1 MSMTITTF
9 GQINLT
15 ALCFF
20 PVVPVRMQ
28 KGEHLIHPRAVW
40 YKADFPRTPSSREEQ
55 TLVQAKLNL
64 HSAGPGCSRNKQ
76 KIYINIYEN
85 EEGNVHFQHMEKLVM
100 KRRFCTKNV
109 TLDVRAAVQKWRLR
123 SSNSSLFVD
132 LGFVM
137 GSRTNLGIPK
147 ITLEMDFISH
157 NGKGKPRQARSTRDE
172 GCDEGNK
179 CCRKS
184 LNVSFKEIGW
194 SDWVVAPSSY
204 NMYFCDGSCPHNY
217 KPASMHTQVK
227 SRMHHMT
234 KGATPRPCCVPAAY
248 EPMILMHYDS
258 RGKLKLTPFNDLI
271 VSKCHCA

>member
-1 MSMTITTF
+1 
-9 GQINLT
+9 
-15 ALCFF
+15 
-20 PVVPVRMQ
+20 MQ
-28 KGEHLIHPRAVW
+28 KGEHLIDPAAVW
-40 YKADFPRTPSSREEQ
+40 YRADFHRTPPSREEQ

-64 HSAGPGCSRNKQ
+64 HSADPGCSRNKL
-76 KIYINIYEN
+76 KIHIVVYEN
-85 EEGNVHFQHMEKLVM
+85 EEGNIYFHHMGKLVR
-100 KRRFCTKNV
+100 KRRFCTRNV
-109 TLDVRAAVQKWRLR
+109 TLDIRAAAEKWRMR
-123 SSNSSLFVD
+123 SSNSTLIVD
-132 LGFVM
+132 VGFVM
-137 GSRTNLGIPK
+137 GSRTIQDIPK

-157 NGKGKPRQARSTRDE
+157 NGKGKQRQARSTRDE

-184 LNVSFKEIGW
+184 LNVSFKDIGW

-204 NMYFCDGSCPHNY
+204 NMYFCEGSCPHNY

>member
-1 MSMTITTF
+1 M
-9 GQINLT
+9 
-15 ALCFF
+15 
-20 PVVPVRMQ
+20 VPVSVQ
-28 KGEHLIHPRAVW
+28 KSEHHIHPTAHWYRAEFHR
-40 YKADFPRTPSSREEQ
+40 ASSMGPEQ
-55 TLVQAKLNL
+55 ALVQAQLKL
-64 HSAGPGCSRNKQ
+64 HSADPGGSRTNQ
-76 KIYINIYEN
+76 KIQIDIYESRG
-85 EEGNVHFQHMEKLVM
+85 GNILLHHVEKFVI
-100 KRRFCTKNV
+100 KRRFSSKNV
-109 TLDVRAAVQKWRLR
+109 TLDIRAAVEKWRVR
-123 SSNSSLFVD
+123 SGNSTLTIDV
-132 LGFVM
+132 GFSM
-137 GSRTNLGIPK
+137 GERTDQTIPK
-147 ITLEMDFISH
+147 ITLELDIISH
-157 NGKGKPRQARSTRDE
+157 DGEGKPRQVRSTKEE
-172 GCDEGNK
+172 GCEEGNK

-258 RGKLKLTPFNDLI
+258 RGKLKLSPFNDLI